1 MVRFSVRFV
10 GKLERIA
17 VYNATSIKEVINTGI
32 YTHCYYVT
40 IFLLCT
46 MLWNIEFNL
55 KIIGKKTKRYYVL

>member
-46 MLWNIEFNL
+46 MLWNIEFN
-55 KIIGKKTKRYYVL
+55 